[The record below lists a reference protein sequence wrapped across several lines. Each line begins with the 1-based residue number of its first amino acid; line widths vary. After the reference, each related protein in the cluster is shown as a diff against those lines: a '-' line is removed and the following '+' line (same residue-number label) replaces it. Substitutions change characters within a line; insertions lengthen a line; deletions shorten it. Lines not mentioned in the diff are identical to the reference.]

1 MGKVEEKKFT
11 YVGFDIEQKE
21 AGITIDQS
29 EYAKEKIENII
40 IDPERAKN
48 QDDDLSSEEK
58 SILRVV
64 AGRIGWFARGT
75 RPDMTFA

>member
-21 AGITIDQS
+21 AGITIDKSQ
-29 EYAKEKIENII
+29 YAKEKIENIVT
-40 IDPERAKN
+40 DPERAKI
-48 QDDDLSSEEK
+48 QKSALSSEEK

-64 AGRIGWFARGT
+64 AGRIGWLARGNN
-75 RPDMTFA
+75 RYLF